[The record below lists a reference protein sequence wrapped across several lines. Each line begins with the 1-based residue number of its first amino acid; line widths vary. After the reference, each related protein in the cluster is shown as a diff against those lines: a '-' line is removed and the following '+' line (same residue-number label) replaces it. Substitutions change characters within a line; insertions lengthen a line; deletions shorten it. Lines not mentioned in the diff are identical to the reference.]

1 MRPQAARPAPSSAPE
16 PKVLPTMSTA
26 ALPALTQLA
35 EGGNHESLNPYL
47 TGGSALFI
55 LLLLLFLTTRF
66 NRDR

>member
-1 MRPQAARPAPSSAPE
+1 
-16 PKVLPTMSTA
+16 MSTA
-26 ALPALTQLA
+26 ALTALTHIA
-35 EGGNHESLNPYL
+35 EGEVNHDSLNPFL

>member
-1 MRPQAARPAPSSAPE
+1 MSISSTT
-16 PKVLPTMSTA
+16 VLTS
-26 ALPALTQLA
+26 LA

-55 LLLLLFLTTRF
+55 LLLLLYVTTRF